1 MNLTNITQ
9 LRRKVEKKV
18 ESSNATFSSAIQL
31 SDQQED
37 KFIFVF
43 RLLDEKKYNILRAS
57 DIRILGEAIA
67 GRPPSEA
74 DVKLQVH
81 RLRVRCFTSTV
92 IDNCIQCISDL
103 QRNFLC
109 HFYIL
114 FVVVICIVNLRVF
127 VNFLFLLVIIPTI
140 KRIN

>member
-9 LRRKVEKKV
+9 LRRKVENKV

-92 IDNCIQCISDL
+92 IDNCIQCISD
-103 QRNFLC
+103 QQYRNSESSKEDRRQIIISFLSD
-109 HFYIL
+109 
-114 FVVVICIVNLRVF
+114 
-127 VNFLFLLVIIPTI
+127 
-140 KRIN
+140 RIQPL